1 VTIARLSPQ
10 QHRTL
15 LSVLAYKIKKNGM
28 LLYFIEPRNKSC
40 GTNYQDR
47 GAMSL
52 MTHLQQILQMLEVE
66 YHCSGMV

>member
-1 VTIARLSPQ
+1 
-10 QHRTL
+10 
-15 LSVLAYKIKKNGM
+15 M